1 MPDRDERLAALL
13 DQLKDEQRRG
23 LSPNLDAV
31 AGQHPDLADELRQ
44 LWAVMQFLSNP
55 PDGDRTVTLPQSVNP
70 PSGTLPRE
78 FGDYELLAEIG
89 RGGMGIVYK
98 ARQKSLGRTVALKML
113 LHGDVARPEDRARI
127 RAEAQAAVYGAQ
139 TRKT

>member
-70 PSGTLPRE
+70 PSSRERSRWFRAKPRVRLRGQQRP
-78 FGDYELLAEIG
+78 GD
-89 RGGMGIVYK
+89 RG
-98 ARQKSLGRTVALKML
+98 ATCR
-113 LHGDVARPEDRARI
+113 
-127 RAEAQAAVYGAQ
+127 
-139 TRKT
+139 